1 MHIFSFFS
9 FFFLVIFWIISHVP
23 FHPILALQV
32 YVLFLFSPCYLHTNY
47 QSLKLIII
55 LPSGKR
61 PGPVQLRLRPPVPS
75 TRTVAPL
82 LVLCPC
88 GPRWSAFHSQ
98 CRSNPY
104 FCFPLWPPFLLASPF
119 HLRLNSSCSTSFGI
133 SCWGGGLWVTDSQFL
148 FVWNVFM
155 SPVFWR
161 TLVGGRAHRCLLSGL
176 RNRVVAVQGPTLR
189 YAAFRLPAS
198 RTFSHTLQ
206 ISPQCVLV

>member
-75 TRTVAPL
+75 ARTVAPL

-133 SCWGGGLWVTDSQFL
+133 SCWGGVSGWQTLSFCSSETSSCRPCSEGHLLGEGLTG
-148 FVWNVFM
+148 VF
-155 SPVFWR
+155 SRDWETALSLSRGQLPG
-161 TLVGGRAHRCLLSGL
+161 TLLSACL
-176 RNRVVAVQGPTLR
+176 PLGPSLTLCR
-189 YAAFRLPAS
+189 FHHNVS
-198 RTFSHTLQ
+198 
-206 ISPQCVLV
+206 